1 MSPQPPSDTL
11 NERVGVLTRRE
22 IEARILKPFVAALG
36 ARFGEAEV
44 HRILADV
51 VKAAARESGAA
62 TRVPAEADDLTHF
75 AGAWEPWFR
84 GGALEID
91 ELERT
96 PDSWLF
102 NVTRCRYAELY
113 RSLGMADLGATL
125 SCNRD
130 AALIEGFDLEVT
142 FERTQTLMEGKSHC
156 DFRYHKNKVQA
167 RVKSKATG
175 VATLTDNILCKTPFV
190 TRILLHTNDE
200 MPTLRKKQRAE
211 KTVPENPGN
220 GSAIKIKTPAT
231 I

>member
-1 MSPQPPSDTL
+1 VSPQPPSDTL

-22 IEARILKPFVAALG
+22 IEARILKPFVTAL
-36 ARFGEAEV
+36 AERFGEAEV

-51 VKAAARESGAA
+51 VKTAARESGATTRA
-62 TRVPAEADDLTHF
+62 TAETDDLTRF
-75 AGAWEPWFR
+75 AEAWEPWFR

-130 AALIEGFDLEVT
+130 AALIEGFDPDVA
-142 FERTQTLMEGKSHC
+142 FERTQTLMEGRGYC
-156 DFRYHKNKVQA
+156 DFRYRKN
-167 RVKSKATG
+167 R
-175 VATLTDNILCKTPFV
+175 
-190 TRILLHTNDE
+190 
-200 MPTLRKKQRAE
+200 
-211 KTVPENPGN
+211 
-220 GSAIKIKTPAT
+220 
-231 I
+231 